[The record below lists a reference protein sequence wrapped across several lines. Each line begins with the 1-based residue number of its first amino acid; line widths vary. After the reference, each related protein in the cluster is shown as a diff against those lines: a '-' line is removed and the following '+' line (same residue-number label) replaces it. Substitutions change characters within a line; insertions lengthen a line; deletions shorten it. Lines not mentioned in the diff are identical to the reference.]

1 MEYQL
6 KIFLRCL
13 KGSWC
18 FLDDNLEEVATDYSS
33 SELTVYCISE
43 VEILSNHY
51 LATENEK
58 RN

>member
-6 KIFLRCL
+6 KIFRRCF
-13 KGSWC
+13 KSSWC

-33 SELTVYCISE
+33 SEFTVYCISE
-43 VEILSNHY
+43 VEILSNNY
-51 LATENEK
+51 FGTDNEK